1 MADVTPEDI
10 PPPPDSSRARRTPPT
25 IDLAASDVSGET
37 RAADTESQPE
47 PPPQPEEPTPQGRS
61 RSASSTVAISA
72 VSGAV
77 AAALVIAAA
86 SLAGWPGEAA
96 PPTVSAPTVNSA
108 AIDDLAARV
117 TSVESKAGQP
127 AAAAADP
134 AVAARIEALEKS
146 LTALRADVAGMRTQS
161 EKLSADLSAVTSAP
175 RENSPPPDL
184 SGINDRLAQLERDT
198 RAQTSVIAQQ
208 SEIAQEN
215 AKPADDTPLRR
226 LVAAGLLDVLVR
238 VGDPYSQALSA
249 AKALA
254 PDPDALK
261 PLDAFAA
268 TGVPNAA
275 VLSRELLAL
284 VPKLQPPMQEAA
296 TGTGIVARLQAGA
309 SKLVR
314 VERTDAVGNDRGN
327 VIARVTAAAL
337 RNEYGEA
344 RRGLN
349 TLPPADRA
357 AAQGW
362 IEKADA
368 RDAALAVSRQFAD
381 AAMTAL
387 ATPRQ

>member
-1 MADVTPEDI
+1 MADVPPEDI
-10 PPPPDSSRARRTPPT
+10 PPSPDSGRARRTPPT

-47 PPPQPEEPTPQGRS
+47 PPPQPEAPWPQGRS
-61 RSASSTVAISA
+61 RSAISTVAISA
-72 VSGAV
+72 VSGAA
-77 AAALVIAAA
+77 AAALVIAVAW
-86 SLAGWPGEAA
+86 LAGWPGEAA
-96 PPTVSAPTVNSA
+96 PPIAPAPLVNSA

-117 TSVESKAGQP
+117 ASVESKAGKP

-134 AVAARIEALEKS
+134 AAAARLDALEKS

-161 EKLSADLSAVTSAP
+161 EKLSADVSAVTSAP

-198 RAQTSVIAQQ
+198 RAQTS
-208 SEIAQEN
+208 EIAQEN

-226 LVAAGLLDVLVR
+226 LVAAGLLDVRVR

-261 PLDAFAA
+261 PLEAFAA

-275 VLSRELLAL
+275 ALSRELLAL

-296 TGTGIVARLQAGA
+296 AGSGIVARLQAGA

-314 VERTDAVGNDRGN
+314 IERTDAVGNDRGN

-337 RNEYGEA
+337 RNEYAEA
-344 RRGLN
+344 RRELN

-381 AAMTAL
+381 EAMAAL

>member
-10 PPPPDSSRARRTPPT
+10 PPLPDSGRARRTPPT

-47 PPPQPEEPTPQGRS
+47 PAPQSDEPAPQGRS
-61 RSASSTVAISA
+61 RSAISTVAISA
-72 VSGAV
+72 VSGAL
-77 AAALVIAAA
+77 AAALVIAVAW
-86 SLAGWPGEAA
+86 LAGWPGEAA
-96 PPTVSAPTVNSA
+96 PPAASAPPVNSA

-117 TSVESKAGQP
+117 ASVESKAAKP

-134 AVAARIEALEKS
+134 VAAARLDALEKS
-146 LTALRADVAGMRTQS
+146 LTALRADVAGMGTQS
-161 EKLSADLSAVTSAP
+161 EKLAADVSAVKSAP

-198 RAQTSVIAQQ
+198 RAQT

-261 PLDAFAA
+261 PLEAFAA

-314 VERTDAVGNDRGN
+314 IERTDAVGNDRGN
-327 VIARVTAAAL
+327 VVARVTAAAL
-337 RNEYGEA
+337 RNDVNEA
-344 RRGLN
+344 RRELN

>member
-1 MADVTPEDI
+1 MADVPPEDI
-10 PPPPDSSRARRTPPT
+10 PSSPDSGRARRTPPT

-37 RAADTESQPE
+37 RAADTEPQAE
-47 PPPQPEEPTPQGRS
+47 PPPQPDEPSPQRRS
-61 RSASSTVAISA
+61 RSAISTVAISA
-72 VSGAV
+72 VSGAA
-77 AAALVIAAA
+77 AAALVIALAW
-86 SLAGWPGEAA
+86 LAGWPGEAA
-96 PPTVSAPTVNSA
+96 PPIAPTPLVNSA
-108 AIDDLAARV
+108 AIDDLAARIA
-117 TSVESKAGQP
+117 SVESKAAQP
-127 AAAAADP
+127 AAAADP
-134 AVAARIEALEKS
+134 AAGARLDALEKS

-161 EKLSADLSAVTSAP
+161 EKLSADVSAVTSAP

-184 SGINDRLAQLERDT
+184 SGINDRLAQLEHDT

-208 SEIAQEN
+208 SEIAQAN

-261 PLDAFAA
+261 PLEAFAA

-284 VPKLQPPMQEAA
+284 VPKLQPPMQEAT
-296 TGTGIVARLQAGA
+296 TGSGIVARLQAGA

-314 VERTDAVGNDRGN
+314 IERTDAVGNDRGN
-327 VIARVTAAAL
+327 VVARVTAAAL
-337 RNEYGEA
+337 RNDVNEA
-344 RRGLN
+344 RRELN

-381 AAMTAL
+381 AAMAAL